1 MEEKD
6 KSQEFSEKLE
16 ALITKVRR
24 QGIAVGQITVVS
36 AIKGMMDARKETKT
50 TPSKFLSDLAIYCQ
64 KTTDQMQKALDS
76 LSKEAIEPNNKD
88 NT

>member
-6 KSQEFSEKLE
+6 NIQRFSEKLD
-16 ALITKVRR
+16 ALITKVRC
-24 QGIAVGQITVVS
+24 QGIAVGQLTVVS
-36 AIKGMMDARKETKT
+36 TIKGMMDARKKTKT

-64 KTTDQMQKALDS
+64 KITDQMQKALDS
-76 LSKEAIEPNNKD
+76 LSKESLEPNNKD